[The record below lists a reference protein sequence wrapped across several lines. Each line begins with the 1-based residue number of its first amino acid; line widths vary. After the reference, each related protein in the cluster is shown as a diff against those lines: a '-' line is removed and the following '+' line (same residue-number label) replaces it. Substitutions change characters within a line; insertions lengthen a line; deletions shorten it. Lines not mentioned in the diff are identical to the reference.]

1 MGKYSSPWKSPDA
14 QHASVHIAKVIE
26 PEISHLVFTGGI
38 SYQSMNMSKG
48 INASGIVPWKRLLI
62 ALLLLDPRGGHFSQA
77 HVIMG
82 LTIAT
87 SSPTL
92 KAAIEKDAADKS
104 YVSKRYKSPY
114 DQWIDVQVF
123 KIRVLLAHVKIKA
136 RQWFKKKLGTHC
148 TGLIEMF
155 ELINEDELTD
165 ATPQKQNPF
174 VLFRTMDTDDAD
186 SDIDDSEGDE
196 PEALCVLVARET
208 STAFAEKNDDV
219 KVVQTEFDYK
229 DMVAYQF
236 MSDGSKR
243 LAISYGNGADQ
254 FLVAIF
260 ASGPWPTEAPSVWM
274 DGDGR
279 GGTHLHGNF
288 VG

>member
-92 KAAIEKDAADKS
+92 KAAIEKDAADK
-104 YVSKRYKSPY
+104 
-114 DQWIDVQVF
+114 
-123 KIRVLLAHVKIKA
+123 
-136 RQWFKKKLGTHC
+136 KLHQQALQIAVRSVDRRAGLQNTC
-148 TGLIEMF
+148 T
-155 ELINEDELTD
+155 
-165 ATPQKQNPF
+165 P
-174 VLFRTMDTDDAD
+174 RTRENQ
-186 SDIDDSEGDE
+186 SE
-196 PEALCVLVARET
+196 A
-208 STAFAEKNDDV
+208 
-219 KVVQTEFDYK
+219 VV
-229 DMVAYQF
+229 
-236 MSDGSKR
+236 
-243 LAISYGNGADQ
+243 
-254 FLVAIF
+254 
-260 ASGPWPTEAPSVWM
+260 
-274 DGDGR
+274 
-279 GGTHLHGNF
+279 
-288 VG
+288 